1 MAIGALKE
9 SDVPIFSPN
18 VARGTLINSMAA
30 NPSALKKLMGVL
42 SNQFA
47 GDEQQD
53 AHEFLVVLIDAL
65 HEELEAVTTNSPI
78 KETLHF
84 KIRVCRECNSCG
96 YSRSR
101 DELYHHLSIAMEGED
116 VNGESWG
123 VERSLEHFFQKE
135 VIEVNCE
142 MCEAGTCATET
153 KEIISRYVF
162 SLFMHVVY
170 VLTHPTSSTQRFS
183 CCIITQAE
191 NNSPTFQK
199 VYCHPKR

>member
-1 MAIGALKE
+1 MTKALLEVAVAIGALKE

-78 KETLHF
+78 EET
-84 KIRVCRECNSCG
+84 
-96 YSRSR
+96 
-101 DELYHHLSIAMEGED
+101 
-116 VNGESWG
+116 
-123 VERSLEHFFQKE
+123 
-135 VIEVNCE
+135 
-142 MCEAGTCATET
+142 
-153 KEIISRYVF
+153 
-162 SLFMHVVY
+162 
-170 VLTHPTSSTQRFS
+170 TS
-183 CCIITQAE
+183 
-191 NNSPTFQK
+191 
-199 VYCHPKR
+199 

>member
-84 KIRVCRECNSCG
+84 KIRVCRECKSCG

-153 KEIISRYVF
+153 KEFVSRYVF

-199 VYCHPKR
+199 VY